1 MSTLRTTRLP
11 SVPAADALPSPAL
24 TALSH
29 QQRQALRALL
39 SLLDQPGPRRAIGLF
54 GPAGSGK
61 TTLLATLRSGALR
74 TPHNQRVICTTL
86 DAARLSVGPA
96 PWQQLILRV
105 LDGLAALAGA
115 PAVIHQL
122 RAELDALA
130 QHEANND
137 ETATL
142 AAAAFAHRFRS
153 SFAGIIRDAVLSAG
167 ATFVVAID
175 HLDAAAA
182 SAAAQLM
189 EASQYFLNGQ
199 GCSVLICAD
208 EARLTKALNDAGA
221 LARWLTA
228 RVALAHRDQAAA
240 AAQHPDTTTLPP
252 ACVRL
257 FGDVLGSDYYAI
269 ERAGAQWQA
278 AAQALS
284 YHQAGGHVIPVTAES
299 LAKLCALKVISPM
312 LFDAA
317 CLDPALLLH
326 LERQAQTRGS
336 ASLALNGWSEVLA
349 RDPRLTR
356 LFAGPPRLAGTH
368 PSYLLAALRLIQT
381 GSLEMP
387 QALPAPSSPIQEA
400 HVAQSASQPWR
411 PALSNALSASL
422 IAALIGFGADRLAK
436 QITLAQP
443 DAWLGEA
450 DLLRT
455 GLGVGVELAG
465 LALCLLLLLFAFKP
479 ADRLRGW
486 ALGLLTGGLASL
498 LLDRLTLGAPA
509 NHLQIAALPLFSLA
523 HAALLAG
530 AVALI
535 AALVSPRAR

>member
-1 MSTLRTTRLP
+1 LSTPRTSRLTAI
-11 SVPAADALPSPAL
+11 PAADAPSG

-29 QQRQALRALL
+29 DQRQALLTIL
-39 SLLDQPGPRRAIGLF
+39 GLLDQPGPRCAIGLF

-61 TTLLATLRSGALR
+61 TVLLDALRSGALR
-74 TPHNQRVICTTL
+74 TPQDRRVICAAL
-86 DAARLSVGPA
+86 DAARLSAGPA
-96 PWQQLILRV
+96 PWQQLLLRV
-105 LDGLAALAGA
+105 LDSLAALAGA
-115 PAVIHQL
+115 PAVIYQL
-122 RAELDALA
+122 RAELNALA
-130 QHEANND
+130 WHEASNN

-153 SFAGIIRDAVLSAG
+153 SFAGIVQNAVLSAG

-175 HLDAAAA
+175 HLDAAPA
-182 SAAAQLM
+182 SDAAQLL

-199 GCSVLICAD
+199 GCGVLICAD
-208 EARLTKALNDAGA
+208 EARLTKTLNDASA

-228 RVALAHRDQAAA
+228 RVALAQRTQPTA
-240 AAQHPDTTTLPP
+240 AAQASATHDATALPL
-252 ACVRL
+252 ACARL

-269 ERAGAQWQA
+269 ERASAQWRT

-284 YHQAGGHVIPVTAES
+284 HHQAGGHVIPITAES

-312 LFDAA
+312 LFDAT

-326 LERQAQTRGS
+326 LERQAQARGS
-336 ASLALNGWSEVLA
+336 ASLALSGWSEVLA
-349 RDPRLTR
+349 RDPRLMR
-356 LFAGPPRLAGTH
+356 LFAGPPRLTGTH

-381 GSLEMP
+381 GSPEML
-387 QALPAPSSPIQEA
+387 QALPASGDPIQEA
-400 HVAQSASQPWR
+400 HVAQSASHSRR
-411 PALSNALSASL
+411 PAINDALSASL

-436 QITLAQP
+436 QVALAQP
-443 DAWLGEA
+443 LGEA

-455 GLGVGVELAG
+455 GLGVGAELAG
-465 LALCLLLLLFAFKP
+465 LALCVLLLPFALKP

-509 NHLQIAALPLFSLA
+509 NHLQVAPLPLFSLA

-530 AVALI
+530 ALALI
-535 AALVSPRAR
+535 AALASSRAH

>member
-1 MSTLRTTRLP
+1 LSTLRTARLL
-11 SVPAADALPSPAL
+11 SAPAADALPGPAL

-29 QQRQALRALL
+29 QQRQALLTLL

-54 GPAGSGK
+54 GPAGIGK
-61 TTLLATLRSGALR
+61 TTLLAALRSGALH
-74 TPHNQRVICTTL
+74 TPQNRRVICVTL
-86 DAARLSVGPA
+86 DAACLSVGPA

-105 LDGLAALAGA
+105 LDGLAVLAGA
-115 PAVIHQL
+115 PVAIYQL
-122 RAELDALA
+122 RAKLDALA

-142 AAAAFAHRFRS
+142 AAAAFAHHFRS
-153 SFAGIIRDAVLSAG
+153 SFAGIIQDAVLSAG
-167 ATFVVAID
+167 ATFVVAVD
-175 HLDAAAA
+175 HLDKATA
-182 SAAAQLM
+182 SAAAQLI

-208 EARLTKALNDAGA
+208 EARLMKTLNDAGA

-228 RVALAHRDQAAA
+228 RVALTCREQAAT
-240 AAQHPDTTTLPP
+240 AAQHPNTTTLPP
-252 ACVRL
+252 ACARL

-269 ERAGAQWQA
+269 ERASAQWQA

-349 RDPRLTR
+349 RDPRLMR
-356 LFAGPPRLAGTH
+356 LFAGLPRLAGTH

-381 GSLEMP
+381 GSSEVL
-387 QALPAPSSPIQEA
+387 QALPAPSIPIQEA
-400 HVAQSASQPWR
+400 QVARSASHPR
-411 PALSNALSASL
+411 RLVLSNVLATPL
-422 IAALIGFGADRLAK
+422 IAALISFGTDRLAK

-443 DAWLGEA
+443 HAWLGEA
-450 DLLRT
+450 SLLRT

-465 LALCLLLLLFAFKP
+465 LALCLLLLPFALKP
-479 ADRLRGW
+479 ADRLRRW
-486 ALGLLTGGLASL
+486 ALGLLIGGLSSL

-509 NHLQIAALPLFSLA
+509 NHLQIASLPLFSLA

-535 AALVSPRAR
+535 AALVLPRAR

>member
-1 MSTLRTTRLP
+1 MSTPRTTRLTP
-11 SVPAADALPSPAL
+11 IPAADALSGPAL
-24 TALSH
+24 TVLSH
-29 QQRQALRALL
+29 QQRQALLTIL
-39 SLLDQPGPRRAIGLF
+39 GLLDQSGPRRAIGLF
-54 GPAGSGK
+54 GPTGSGK
-61 TTLLATLRSGALR
+61 TTLLTALCSGALR
-74 TPHNQRVICTTL
+74 TPQNQRVICATL
-86 DAARLSVGPA
+86 DAARLSAGPA

-105 LDGLAALAGA
+105 LDSLAALAGA
-115 PAVIHQL
+115 PSVIDQL
-122 RAELDALA
+122 RAELGALV

-153 SFAGIIRDAVLSAG
+153 SFAGIVQNAVLSAG

-175 HLDAAAA
+175 HLDAAVAGTA
-182 SAAAQLM
+182 TQLL

-208 EARLTKALNDAGA
+208 EARLTKTLNGAGL

-228 RVALAHRDQAAA
+228 RVALAHCDQPTTS
-240 AAQHPDTTTLPP
+240 AQPPSTTALPP
-252 ACVRL
+252 ACARL

-269 ERAGAQWQA
+269 ERAGAQWRA
-278 AAQALS
+278 ATQALS
-284 YHQAGGHVIPVTAES
+284 YHQAGGHVIPMTAES

-356 LFAGPPRLAGTH
+356 LFTGPPRLTGTH

-381 GSLEMP
+381 GGSEML
-387 QALPAPSSPIQEA
+387 QALPALDDPTQEA
-400 HVAQSASQPWR
+400 RVSQASSQLRRSAID
-411 PALSNALSASL
+411 NAISASL
-422 IAALIGFGADRLAK
+422 VAALIGFGADRLAK

-443 DAWLGEA
+443 GAWLGEA

-465 LALCLLLLLFAFKP
+465 LALCLLLLLFALKP

-498 LLDRLTLGAPA
+498 LFDRLMLGAPA
-509 NHLQIAALPLFSLA
+509 NHLQIATLPLFSLA

-530 AVALI
+530 AVTLI
-535 AALVSPRAR
+535 AGLVSPRAR